1 VSIKGITPVAPRPPQ
16 PPAAPRGMG
25 RRKKASAVTDVAVR
39 PTGRRFL
46 KLGQLPQTRPD
57 WCVPPPEFVG
67 AHTSLPEFMIYAALF
82 MVTGDK
88 GNPRKP
94 PFTGGLHFT
103 YQDPLLGGRQTRGGQ
118 VCDFSVRWGSEDI
131 CIRLQSDFWHLQAD
145 NAKRADE
152 AFEKTHAAMRI
163 VDIFEQEFVTDC
175 SLRAA
180 CAVVANALAG
190 RESPNPASLGTTQ
203 QKRRRGGDR

>member
-1 VSIKGITPVAPRPPQ
+1 
-16 PPAAPRGMG
+16 
-25 RRKKASAVTDVAVR
+25 
-39 PTGRRFL
+39 
-46 KLGQLPQTRPD
+46 
-57 WCVPPPEFVG
+57 VP
-67 AHTSLPEFMIYAALF
+67 
-82 MVTGDK
+82 
-88 GNPRKP
+88 
-94 PFTGGLHFT
+94 
-103 YQDPLLGGRQTRGGQ
+103 
-118 VCDFSVRWGSEDI
+118 WGSEDT